1 MATLS
6 DDVDRAA
13 IHPDARISG
22 ASRLSG
28 PRTSV
33 GAGAAVENSRLHNVR
48 VAPGARVVDSIVLA
62 EGEPGSHRCDA
73 AGRHIA
79 GGTAEPEIGGGARV
93 EGSTLI
99 NTSLQAGARVI
110 DSWVRDASVGPDSE
124 IRSAKL
130 ILVRAGRAVS
140 VIGPTEVSEAWL
152 GEGCTIDRRGYY
164 EGVFSNCFRK
174 LEFDEGAGRLSVTG
188 TIELPHVSRYG
199 VNTINSTNSG
209 KLLAQ
214 PEGVL
219 RGLGPHV
226 GLWADALLSHEQ
238 IELGPCCWVA
248 PWTKVIG
255 QSPAAHEDDAEL
267 VNDSLMT
274 YVMPFALAGWG
285 GESTNGLVMPG
296 ELSVGYGPKKR
307 RGAWVFTYAPDL
319 VIRAVRRL
327 HAALEPERRAVA
339 DTVVIEA
346 LRSALAMTR
355 AMAAGRG
362 VELGGDP
369 AGQRRGWPRWIAS
382 THALLAAHL
391 EGRLWEFEGGEP
403 REWRMES
410 GRWTHPRIG
419 AVLELAPD
427 ALERQVSEED
437 IFAFDD
443 PVPALSVALPTGAVS
458 GTGGEPRVAAGAEV
472 AADALVGPGSIIGPG
487 SRVESGARVWNSV
500 LTRSTVAAG
509 ASVERCVLEDSAVGP
524 RSALRSAKLASSHLG
539 ADSTAECAAL
549 ADSRLAARTTASAFA
564 DLRRVTSRGGTILGG
579 LFEYVEVSTVMMSM
593 HMAGCA
599 RHVRFLPLSVDL
611 GKGRRASVEAVPMV
625 GGGAV
630 LRGTAERPVVLE
642 CSFIGSNAMVE
653 PGCFVSYGCFL
664 LGRLPAGEGLPP
676 LTVSGGPPATHAVGG
691 VLGSM
696 PSTVI
701 THFINWTFQA
711 LGPDAA
717 PAAAAMTVSAIRDGA
732 AAVRAEIERREKGL
746 AFDRSC
752 PYASLER
759 YSDGQLRSGLAAYE
773 GALESGAWKLTWDG
787 EQLVFSSDRGRWRE
801 RSGSAFWEER

>member
-1 MATLS
+1 MKALS

-13 IHPDARISG
+13 IHADARISG
-22 ASRLSG
+22 ASWLTG

-33 GAGAAVENSRLHNVR
+33 GAGAVVENSRLHNVR
-48 VAPGARVVDSIVLA
+48 VAPGARVIDSVVVA

-73 AGRHIA
+73 AGRHVA
-79 GGTAEPEIGGGARV
+79 GGTAEPEIAAGARV
-93 EGSTLI
+93 EGSTLV
-99 NTSLQAGARVI
+99 NTSVGAGARAV
-110 DSWVRDASVGPDSE
+110 DSWIRDASIGPDSE
-124 IRSAKL
+124 IRFAKL
-130 ILVRAGRAVS
+130 ILVRTGRAVR
-140 VIGPTEVSEAWL
+140 VTGPTEVSEAWL
-152 GEGCTIDRRGYY
+152 GDGCTIDRRGYY

-174 LEFDEGAGRLSVTG
+174 LDFDEAAGRLKVTA
-188 TIELPHVSRYG
+188 TVELPHVSRYG

-214 PEGVL
+214 PGGVL

-255 QSPAAHEDDAEL
+255 QSSAAHQDDDAL
-267 VNDSLMT
+267 VNDRLMT

-327 HAALEPERRAVA
+327 HEALEPERRAVA

-346 LRSALAMTR
+346 VRSALAITR
-355 AMAAGRG
+355 AMAAERG
-362 VELGGDP
+362 VALGGDP
-369 AGQRRGWPRWIAS
+369 ARQRRGWPRWIAS
-382 THALLAAHL
+382 THALLTAHL
-391 EGRLWEFEGGEP
+391 KGRLWEFDGGEP
-403 REWRMES
+403 REWRLED

-427 ALERQVSEED
+427 ALEEQVGEERLFD
-437 IFAFDD
+437 FDD
-443 PVPALSVALPTGAVS
+443 PVPAGSVALPA
-458 GTGGEPRVAAGAEV
+458 GTVNGSGGEPRTASDAEV
-472 AADALVGPGSIIGPG
+472 AEDAVVGPGSVIGPG
-487 SRVESGARVWNSV
+487 CRIGSGARVWNSV
-500 LTRSTVAAG
+500 LTGSTVAEG
-509 ASVERCVLEDSAVGP
+509 ASVERCVLVDSAVGP
-524 RSALRSAKLASSHLG
+524 RTALRSARLTSSELG
-539 ADSTAECAAL
+539 ADSTAECASL
-549 ADSRLAARTTASAFA
+549 AGSRLAARTTASAFA
-564 DLRRVTSRGGTILGG
+564 DLRGVSSRCGAILGG
-579 LFEYVEVSTVMMSM
+579 LFEDVEVSTVMMSM
-593 HMAGCA
+593 HMAGFA
-599 RHVRFLPLSVDL
+599 RHVRFVPLSVDL
-611 GKGRRASVEAVPMV
+611 GSGRRVGVEGVPMV

-642 CSFIGSNAMVE
+642 CSFIGSNSIVE

-676 LTVSGGPPATHAVGG
+676 LTVSAGPPETHAIGG

-732 AAVRAEIERREKGL
+732 AAVSAEIERRKQGL
-746 AFDRSC
+746 PFESAGR
-752 PYASLER
+752 YASLER
-759 YSDGQLRSGLAAYE
+759 YSDGQLESGLRAYE
-773 GALESGAWKLTWDG
+773 GALKSGAWELVCDG
-787 EQLVFSSDRGRWRE
+787 GQLVFSSGRGRWRE
-801 RSGSAFWEER
+801 RSGSAFWEEG